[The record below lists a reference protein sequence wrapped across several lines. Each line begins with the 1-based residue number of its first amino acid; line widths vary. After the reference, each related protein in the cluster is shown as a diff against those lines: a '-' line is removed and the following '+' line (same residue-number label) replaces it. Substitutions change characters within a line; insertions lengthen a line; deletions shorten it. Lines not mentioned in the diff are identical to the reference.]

1 VSAELSYADDATL
14 AAEIAAATLVV
25 LPYKAMHNSGAL
37 LLALSL
43 DTPVLAPDNE
53 VNRRLSEEVGEGWLH
68 LFEGTITIDD
78 LERALKA
85 IAASPPG
92 GRPDLSAREWAESAA
107 LHAAA
112 FRAALLP

>member
-1 VSAELSYADDATL
+1 
-14 AAEIAAATLVV
+14 LVV

-53 VNRRLSEEVGEGWLH
+53 VNRHLAEEVGDGWLH
-68 LFEGTITIDD
+68 LFEGTLTIED
-78 LERALKA
+78 LERTLKA
-85 IAASPPG
+85 VAATPTR
-92 GRPDLSAREWAESAA
+92 GRPDLSAREWPESAA